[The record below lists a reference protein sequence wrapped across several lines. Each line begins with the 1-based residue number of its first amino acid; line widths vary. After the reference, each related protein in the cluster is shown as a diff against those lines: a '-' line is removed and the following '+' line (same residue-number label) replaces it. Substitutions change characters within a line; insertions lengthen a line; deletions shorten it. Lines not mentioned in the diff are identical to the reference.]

1 MLKCLRAINF
11 TRNYHGTEFVPF
23 LCSMPKWHT
32 LNIPYSEGFS
42 SKLGEIVQIYIHF
55 DMDVLRIL
63 VTSVTQ
69 HTEQVQLI

>member
-1 MLKCLRAINF
+1 M
-11 TRNYHGTEFVPF
+11 
-23 LCSMPKWHT
+23 
-32 LNIPYSEGFS
+32 PYSEGFS